1 MMKKILGVLIVG
13 CFLILPLQAQK
24 SNRSESA
31 APDQTVMVVLKE
43 RTLQIQHIKPGDKVE
58 ILNILGVRLIEKK
71 ADSSSMDIQLDLP
84 QGYYLVK
91 VGTTVRKI
99 SLK

>member
-1 MMKKILGVLIVG
+1 MMKKFVGLLIAG
-13 CFLILPLQAQK
+13 CFLLMPLQAQK
-24 SNRSESA
+24 SSRSEPSA
-31 APDQTVMVVLKE
+31 SDQTVLVVLKE

-71 ADSSSMDIQLDLP
+71 ADSASMDIQLDLP

-91 VGTTVRKI
+91 VGSTVRKI